1 MIPRVPLLK
10 ILVFSQVANG
20 IWLPVVLIF
29 ILMLINR
36 RDLMGEHT
44 NTLAFN
50 IVAWAASII
59 MIVLTVILVYAAI
72 FEPSS
77 AGLG

>member
-1 MIPRVPLLK
+1 
-10 ILVFSQVANG
+10 
-20 IWLPVVLIF
+20 
-29 ILMLINR
+29 
-36 RDLMGEHT
+36 MGEHT

-72 FEPSS
+72 FQPSS